1 VDFDELYKEVV
12 LDHCRRPRNFGELPD
27 ADAHVHGDNPSCGD
41 EITLHVKFGA
51 NNDIADVAFTGSGCS
66 LCMASASMMTQK
78 IKQRPT
84 ADAEALWA
92 SLHGLLTAEL
102 EPEPDD
108 KLGELQVLQGVRKF
122 PMRVKCATLP
132 WQALRQAFAD
142 KKLKDAQ

>member
-92 SLHGLLTAEL
+92 SLHGLLTAEV

>member
-1 VDFDELYKEVV
+1 MDFDELYKEVV

-27 ADAHVHGDNPSCGD
+27 ADAHVHADNPSCGD

-92 SLHGLLTAEL
+92 SLHGLLTAEV

>member
-1 VDFDELYKEVV
+1 MDFDELYKEVV

-92 SLHGLLTAEL
+92 SLHGLLTAEV